1 MNKKS
6 KIIGLSTF
14 ALFLTGISTTLGIT
28 LTSCSKKTESV
39 NSGNFNYLNVS
50 SNIQQRCQST
60 IDKNNISYPDSLN
73 SLDSSNSNNGII
85 LKNYIS
91 NAIGI
96 DILDFTLKPG
106 SNFIL
111 VNLSD
116 KLNNRFD
123 SKTPENTESIN
134 DGLTLKIK
142 NIEWAVDQNDDL
154 DVLLRRFH
162 WWNIDL
168 NSLQKCINNN
178 KIFSSYIINQYSPN
192 EMNIDKIIF
201 NKLILYGK
209 QQGNDPKEIIQNLV
223 KYFEYKVDF
232 TQESNGSYSIGTLQ
246 VISKSP
252 KYRFIISDGTIP
264 SNMSISDD
272 RMTLSISNLD
282 FPTYILSDLDNSII
296 FEKIQAIFKD
306 KPIETK
312 DISTINNAI
321 YNQILNK
328 FGNVKDITKNVPVL
342 SLENVT
348 INTQIDN
355 ENSIT
360 YKDFETPA
368 TITIDLNGSNIKT
381 NMVSDEKIEYLDN
394 GKILIHI
401 DVDVTPFK
409 VEIQNPN
416 LSSQISN
423 ILDTYQIE
431 RPDDLANQKAAV
443 SKIFEKINQSYELG
457 AENSDSYDPIEH
469 YITPSEVTWSC
480 QYSHSSNK
488 IQYYNLIFELNEDI
502 NKEFEKLDGVNV
514 NSIEIK
520 DASSEKEHYKNK
532 ILIIKNINFYMPYN
546 LIDTDNL
553 INKIQQTINE
563 LEIIS
568 YKDFNYYKDVFFQK
582 VFGNILPSDKATV
595 EVGPNSFKI
604 TINQNYDYMFDVNGY
619 PTKIFETNVEWFNK
633 EYIVTD
639 ETIKILKRFI
649 NDNNIQKNTNIS
661 IYSEQL
667 LQTLFGNNVYNND
680 VAVEIIPK
688 DPNDYENT
696 SVQFAFTVKPDSNL
710 TYVLG
715 ELNNENAANVN
726 LVSGGELIITVDVLQ
741 TTLEIDANLIK
752 EQFIATIEQL
762 NITNFVDT
770 IKGPFFLNA
779 LGTNIYNEL
788 IKNNSYIPSI
798 INLTQFNK
806 NINTLQLLK
815 NGDQIKILSSNN
827 NLKFLYT
834 TSSGTSSLSN
844 VVYIDGV
851 NLS

>member
-14 ALFLTGISTTLGIT
+14 ALFLAGITTTLGIT
-28 LTSCSKKTESV
+28 LTSCSKKTESL
-39 NSGNFNYLNVS
+39 NLGNFNCLDVS
-50 SNIQQRCQST
+50 SDIQQGCQST
-60 IDKNNISYPDSLN
+60 IDKNSISYPDFPD
-73 SLDSSNSNNGII
+73 SLDSSNSNNSII

-96 DILDFTLKPG
+96 DISDFTLEYG

-116 KLNNRFD
+116 KLNNRFN
-123 SKTPENTESIN
+123 SKTPENTISIN
-134 DGLTLKIK
+134 DGLTLKIE
-142 NIEWAVDQNDDL
+142 NIEWAIDQNDDL
-154 DVLLRRFH
+154 DVLLRRFQ

-168 NSLQKCINNN
+168 NSLQKYINNN
-178 KIFSSYIINQYSPN
+178 KIFSSYIINQYRPN
-192 EMNIDKIIF
+192 EMNFDKIIF
-201 NKLILYGK
+201 YKLIQYGI
-209 QQGNDPKEIIQNLV
+209 QQGNNPQEIIQNLV

-246 VISKSP
+246 IISKSP
-252 KYRFIISDGTIP
+252 KYRFIISNGTVP
-264 SNMSISDD
+264 SNISISDD
-272 RMTLSISNLD
+272 RMTLSISNLN

-321 YNQILNK
+321 YSQILNK
-328 FGNVKDITKNVPVL
+328 FGIVKDTNNVPVL
-342 SLENVT
+342 SLKNVT

-355 ENSIT
+355 EDSIT
-360 YKDFETPA
+360 YKDFETTA

-381 NMVSDEKIEYLDN
+381 NMVSDEKIEYLDDD
-394 GKILIHI
+394 KILIHI

-423 ILDTYQIE
+423 ILDIYEIE
-431 RPDDLANQKAAV
+431 NPDDLANQKAAI

-457 AENSDSYDPIEH
+457 AENSESYDPIEH
-469 YITPSEVTWSC
+469 YITSSEVTWSC

-488 IQYYNLIFELNEDI
+488 IQYYNLIFEINEDI
-502 NKEFEKLDGVNV
+502 NKEFEKLDGVDV

-582 VFGNILPSDKATV
+582 IFGNILPSDKATV

-604 TINQNYDYMFDVNGY
+604 TINQDYDYMFDVNGY

-639 ETIKILKRFI
+639 ETINILKQFI

-715 ELNNENAANVN
+715 ELNNENAPNVN

-741 TTLEIDANLIK
+741 TTLEIDANLMR

-762 NITNFVDT
+762 NITKLSDT
-770 IKGPFFLNA
+770 FRSPFKNA

-806 NINTLQLLK
+806 NINTLLPSK
-815 NGDQIKILSSNN
+815 DGDRIKIISPNN

-834 TSSGTSSLSN
+834 TSSGSSLSN

>member
-14 ALFLTGISTTLGIT
+14 ALFLTGITTTLGIT
-28 LTSCSKKTESV
+28 LTSCSKKTESF
-39 NSGNFNYLNVS
+39 NSSNFNYLYVS
-50 SNIQQRCQST
+50 SDIQQLCQST
-60 IDKNNISYPDSLN
+60 IDENSISYPDSLY
-73 SLDSSNSNNGII
+73 SNNVIK
-85 LKNYIS
+85 LKNNIS

-96 DILDFTLKPG
+96 SDFTLEFG
-106 SNFIL
+106 SNFIQI
-111 VNLSD
+111 NLSS
-116 KLNNRFD
+116 KLNNRFN
-123 SKTPENTESIN
+123 SKTPENTISIN
-134 DGLTLKIK
+134 NGLTLKIE
-142 NIEWAVDQNDDL
+142 NIEWAIDQNDDFA
-154 DVLLRRFH
+154 VLLQKFQ
-162 WWNIDL
+162 WWKINL
-168 NSLQKCINNN
+168 NSLQECINNN

-192 EMNIDKIIF
+192 EININKIIF
-201 NKLILYGK
+201 NMLIQYGN
-209 QQGNDPKEIIQNLV
+209 QQGNNPQEIIQNLV

-246 VISKSP
+246 IISKSP
-252 KYRFIISDGTIP
+252 KYKFIISNGTIP
-264 SNMSISDD
+264 SNISISDD
-272 RMTLSISNLD
+272 RMTLSISNLN

-306 KPIETK
+306 KPIETE

-321 YNQILNK
+321 YSQILNK
-328 FGNVKDITKNVPVL
+328 FGNVKDANNVPVL

-355 ENSIT
+355 EDSIT

-381 NMVSDEKIEYLDN
+381 NMVSDEKIEYLDD

-431 RPDDLANQKAAV
+431 SPDDLANQNAAV

-457 AENSDSYDPIEH
+457 AENSDSFDPIEH
-469 YITPSEVTWSC
+469 YITPSEVTWSY

-488 IQYYNLIFELNEDI
+488 IQYYNLIFEINEDI
-502 NKEFEKLDGVNV
+502 NKEFKKLDGVNV

-520 DASSEKEHYKNK
+520 DASSDKEHYKNK
-532 ILIIKNINFYMPYN
+532 ILIIKNISFYMPYN
-546 LIDTDNL
+546 LIGTDNL
-553 INKIQQTINE
+553 IDKIQQTINE

-568 YKDFNYYKDVFFQK
+568 YKDFNYYKDDFFKK
-582 VFGNILPSDKATV
+582 VFGSALPSDKATV

-604 TINQNYDYMFDVNGY
+604 TINQDYDYMFDVDGY
-619 PTKIFETNVEWFNK
+619 HTKIFETNVEWFNK

-639 ETIKILKRFI
+639 ETINILKQFI

-667 LQTLFGNNVYNND
+667 LQTLFGDNVYNND
-680 VAVEIIPK
+680 VAIEIIPI
-688 DPNDYENT
+688 DANDYENT
-696 SVQFAFTVKPDSNL
+696 TVQFSFTVKPDSNL

-715 ELNNENAANVN
+715 QLSEENASNVN
-726 LVSGGELIITVDVLQ
+726 LVREGELIITVDVNK
-741 TTLEIDANLIK
+741 TTLEIDANIMK

-762 NITNFVDT
+762 NITNLVDT
-770 IKGPFFLNA
+770 FKSTFKNA
-779 LGTNIYNEL
+779 LGTNIYNAL
-788 IKNNSYIPSI
+788 KATNSYIPSI
-798 INLTQFNK
+798 INLTQFNS
-806 NINTLQLLK
+806 NISKLK
-815 NGDQIKILSSNN
+815 WSKSDEQQVKIVSGLD

-834 TSSGTSSLSN
+834 TSSGSSLSD
-844 VVYIDGV
+844 VVYVDGV

>member
-6 KIIGLSTF
+6 KIIGLSTS
-14 ALFLTGISTTLGIT
+14 ALALTGITTTLGIT
-28 LTSCSKKTESV
+28 LTSCSKKTESIDSNNQSSSV
-39 NSGNFNYLNVS
+39 DSNNFNYLYVS
-50 SNIQQRCQST
+50 SDIQELCQST
-60 IDKNNISYPDSLN
+60 IISNNISYPDSLY
-73 SLDSSNSNNGII
+73 SNNVIQ
-85 LKNYIS
+85 LKNNIS

-96 DILDFTLKPG
+96 SDFTLEFG

-111 VNLSD
+111 INLPD
-116 KLNNRFD
+116 KLNNRFN
-123 SKTPENTESIN
+123 SVTPKNTLSIN
-134 DGLTLKIK
+134 NGLTLQIE
-142 NIEWAVDQNDDL
+142 NIEWAIDQNDDFA
-154 DVLLRRFH
+154 VLLQKFQ
-162 WWNIDL
+162 WWKINL
-168 NSLQKCINNN
+168 NSLQECINNN
-178 KIFSSYIINQYSPN
+178 NIFSSYIINQYSPI

-201 NKLILYGK
+201 NVLIQYGK
-209 QQGNDPKEIIQNLV
+209 QQGFNPQEIIQNLV
-223 KYFEYKVDF
+223 KYFEFKVDF
-232 TQESNGSYSIGTLQ
+232 TQESNGFYSIGTLQ
-246 VISKSP
+246 IISKSP
-252 KYRFIISDGTIP
+252 KYKFIISNGTIP
-264 SNMSISDD
+264 SNISISND
-272 RMTLSISNLD
+272 RMTLSISNLN
-282 FPTYILSDLDNSII
+282 FPTYILSNLNNSTI

-306 KPIETK
+306 KPIETE
-312 DISTINNAI
+312 DVSTINNAI
-321 YNQILNK
+321 YSQILNK
-328 FGNVKDITKNVPVL
+328 FGNVKDANNIPVL

-355 ENSIT
+355 EDSIT

-401 DVDVTPFK
+401 DIDVTPFK

-431 RPDDLANQKAAV
+431 SPDDLANQHTAV

-457 AENSDSYDPIEH
+457 SENSDSFDPIEH
-469 YITPSEVTWSC
+469 YITPNEVTWSY

-488 IQYYNLIFELNEDI
+488 IQYYNLIFEINENI
-502 NKEFEKLDGVNV
+502 NKEFKKLDGVNV

-532 ILIIKNINFYMPYN
+532 ILVIENISFYKSYD

-553 INKIQQTINE
+553 INRIQQAINE

-568 YKDFNYYKDVFFQK
+568 YKDFNYYKDIFFQK
-582 VFGNILPSDKATV
+582 VFGDALPSDKATV

-604 TINQNYDYMFDVNGY
+604 TINLDYNYMFDINGY
-619 PTKIFETNVEWFNK
+619 HTKIFKTDVKWFNK

-639 ETIKILKRFI
+639 ETINILKQFI
-649 NDNNIQKNTNIS
+649 IDNNIQKNTNIS

-680 VAVEIIPK
+680 VAIEIIPIDK
-688 DPNDYENT
+688 NDYENT
-696 SVQFAFTVKPDSNL
+696 TVQFAFTVKPDSNL

-715 ELNNENAANVN
+715 ELSEENVSNVN
-726 LVSGGELIITVDVLQ
+726 LVSEGELIITVDVNK
-741 TTLEIDANLIK
+741 TTLEIDANIMK
-752 EQFIATIEQL
+752 EQFIATIKQL
-762 NITNFVDT
+762 NITNLVDT
-770 IKGPFFLNA
+770 FKSTFKNA
-779 LGTNIYNEL
+779 LGTNIYNAL
-788 IKNNSYIPSI
+788 KATNSYIPSI
-798 INLTQFNK
+798 INLTQFNS
-806 NINTLQLLK
+806 NISKLK
-815 NGDQIKILSSNN
+815 WSKSDEQQVKIVSGLD

-834 TSSGTSSLSN
+834 TSSSSSLSD
-844 VVYIDGV
+844 VVYVDGV

>member
-6 KIIGLSTF
+6 KIIGLSTS
-14 ALFLTGISTTLGIT
+14 ALALTGITTTLGIT
-28 LTSCSKKTESV
+28 LTSCSKKTESIDSNNQSSSV
-39 NSGNFNYLNVS
+39 DSNNFNYLYVS
-50 SNIQQRCQST
+50 SDIQELCQST
-60 IDKNNISYPDSLN
+60 IISNNISYPDSLY
-73 SLDSSNSNNGII
+73 SNNVIQ
-85 LKNYIS
+85 LKNNIS

-96 DILDFTLKPG
+96 SDFTLEFG

-111 VNLSD
+111 INLPD
-116 KLNNRFD
+116 KLNNRFN
-123 SKTPENTESIN
+123 SVTPKNTLSIN
-134 DGLTLKIK
+134 NGLTLQIE
-142 NIEWAVDQNDDL
+142 NIEWAIDQNDDFA
-154 DVLLRRFH
+154 VLLQKFQ
-162 WWNIDL
+162 WWKINL
-168 NSLQKCINNN
+168 NSLQECINNN
-178 KIFSSYIINQYSPN
+178 NIFSSYIINQYSPI

-201 NKLILYGK
+201 NVLIQYGK
-209 QQGNDPKEIIQNLV
+209 QQGFNPQEIIQNLV
-223 KYFEYKVDF
+223 KYFELKVDF
-232 TQESNGSYSIGTLQ
+232 TQESNGFYSIGTLQ
-246 VISKSP
+246 IISKSP
-252 KYRFIISDGTIP
+252 KYKFIISNGTIP
-264 SNMSISDD
+264 SNISISND
-272 RMTLSISNLD
+272 RMTLSISNLN
-282 FPTYILSDLDNSII
+282 FPTYILSNLNNSTI

-306 KPIETK
+306 KPIETE
-312 DISTINNAI
+312 DVSTINNAI
-321 YNQILNK
+321 YSQILNK
-328 FGNVKDITKNVPVL
+328 FGNVKNANNIPVL

-355 ENSIT
+355 KDSIT

-401 DVDVTPFK
+401 DIDVTPFK

-431 RPDDLANQKAAV
+431 SPDDLANQNTAV

-457 AENSDSYDPIEH
+457 SENSDSFDPIEH
-469 YITPSEVTWSC
+469 YITPNEVTWGY

-488 IQYYNLIFELNEDI
+488 IQYYNLIFEINENI
-502 NKEFEKLDGVNV
+502 NKEFKKLDGVNV

-532 ILIIKNINFYMPYN
+532 ILVIENISFYKSYD

-553 INKIQQTINE
+553 INRIQKAINE

-568 YKDFNYYKDVFFQK
+568 YKDFNYYKDIFFQK
-582 VFGNILPSDKATV
+582 VFGDALPSDKATV

-604 TINQNYDYMFDVNGY
+604 TINSDYNYMFDINGY
-619 PTKIFETNVEWFNK
+619 HTKIFKTDVKWFNK

-639 ETIKILKRFI
+639 ETINILKQFI
-649 NDNNIQKNTNIS
+649 IDNNIQKNTNIS

-680 VAVEIIPK
+680 VAIEIIPIDK
-688 DPNDYENT
+688 NDYENT
-696 SVQFAFTVKPDSNL
+696 TVQFAFTVKPDSNL

-715 ELNNENAANVN
+715 ELSEENVSNVN
-726 LVSGGELIITVDVLQ
+726 LVSEGELIITVDVNK
-741 TTLEIDANLIK
+741 TTLEIDANIMK
-752 EQFIATIEQL
+752 EQFIATIKQL
-762 NITNFVDT
+762 NITNLVDT
-770 IKGPFFLNA
+770 FKSTFKNA
-779 LGTNIYNEL
+779 LGTNIYNAL
-788 IKNNSYIPSI
+788 KATNSYIPSI
-798 INLTQFNK
+798 INLTQFNS
-806 NINTLQLLK
+806 NISKLK
-815 NGDQIKILSSNN
+815 WSKSDEQQVKIVSGLD

-834 TSSGTSSLSN
+834 TSSSSSLSD
-844 VVYIDGV
+844 VVYVDGV